1 MILISKIVLCLIELG
16 DKDENGNGSTSIVR
30 RPHAKVMRN
39 VTAKIG
45 W

>member
-1 MILISKIVLCLIELG
+1 M
-16 DKDENGNGSTSIVR
+16 DENGNGSTSIVR
-30 RPHAKVMRN
+30 RPYAKVVRN